1 MTSKD
6 DPNSHTNATWRKVI
20 ASCEGEPVLRH
31 GEIWKFCDLT
41 NVDSML
47 DPVVLGNFLDQKFS
61 DVWERLSE
69 TTGLVRISSY

>member
-1 MTSKD
+1 MTSKE

-20 ASCEGEPVLRH
+20 ASCEGEPKVRH
-31 GEIWKFCDLT
+31 DGIWKFCDLST
-41 NVDSML
+41 VDSML

-69 TTGLVRISSY
+69 TTGLVRISSD